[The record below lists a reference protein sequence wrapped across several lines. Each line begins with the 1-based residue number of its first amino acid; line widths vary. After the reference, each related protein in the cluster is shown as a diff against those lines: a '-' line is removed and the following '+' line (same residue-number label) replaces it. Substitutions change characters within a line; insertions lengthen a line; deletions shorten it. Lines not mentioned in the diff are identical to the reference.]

1 MVKLCES
8 TWIKHGW
15 KFMRNDGIEIK
26 DYIKDVHDIREND
39 ITISSSFA
47 LANDATLFQRASG
60 ELLTFI
66 ENI

>member
-1 MVKLCES
+1 
-8 TWIKHGW
+8 
-15 KFMRNDGIEIK
+15 MRNDGIEIK